1 MIRILLL
8 MAITGAATAAP
19 DALSRLGLRAT
30 EGAAPGY
37 LPDTA
42 CAQCHQAIA
51 ASYAEVGMAQS
62 FAAAGRNAAELKLDA
77 ARYTHPLT
85 GQTYR
90 LDRRDGQ
97 LWFTQTQ
104 PASAAD
110 RAHQLE
116 LRVDWVLGSGHRA
129 QSFVHQT
136 AAGELY
142 QLPVTWYAE
151 KQSLAMSP
159 GYEGRDHAGV
169 ERRLRREC
177 MFCHNAYPEVAL
189 GSDMP
194 GQPDLYPQQLPQGI
208 GCQRCHGP
216 GAAHLRAVL
225 EGRGLAAIHAAI
237 TNPAKLSWPQRND
250 VCFQCHLLPAVEMIG
265 ARRAGRGDYSFR
277 PGERLSDYLVHAE
290 IDDDAMPQAERF
302 QINHHG
308 YRLLQ
313 SACYLQSQGEMG
325 CVTCHDPHVRRVGA
339 AAVGWYREKCLHCH
353 TGLSAEHGRAENTPK
368 SASDDRDCVR
378 CHMPRRRTQDVVEA
392 SVTDHRIAR
401 GPFDAGK
408 LLAARAPH
416 RPEISDLQL
425 FNAPASMPSAEAA
438 AYRAL
443 IALNNGSGVAATSA
457 LAQQLA
463 KLDAVDA
470 SWWLQLTRYQVAHRQ
485 YPQAKQSLALLPP
498 AQRTS
503 APALELAAMIE
514 IGNGRIDAGAA
525 GLRRLTRGSGF
536 RPEAHYNLGLLER
549 QRQHPRRSI
558 AALQRTVEQRPLS
571 AAAWYQLARTLWTQ
585 EDIKAALQSLDRAQA
600 IKPDFAEA
608 RNLRAQIESD
618 RNEEAVRQ
626 TDAAV
631 GQSRE

>member
-1 MIRILLL
+1 MILALS
-8 MAITGAATAAP
+8 GGATAAP

-62 FAAAGRNAAELKLDA
+62 FAAAERGVANLKLGTA
-77 ARYTHPLT
+77 QYTHPLT
-85 GQTYR
+85 GQKYR
-90 LDRRDGQ
+90 LDRHDGQ

-104 PASAAD
+104 PASAD
-110 RAHQLE
+110 SRAHQLK
-116 LRVDWVLGSGHRA
+116 LRVDWALGSGHRA

-151 KQSLAMSP
+151 KQGLAMSP

-177 MFCHNAYPEVAL
+177 MFCHNAYPDVAA
-189 GSDMP
+189 GSDTP
-194 GQPDLYPQQLPQGI
+194 GQPDLYPQQLPEGI

-216 GAAHLRAVL
+216 GAAHVQAVL

-237 TNPAKLSWPQRND
+237 INPAKLSWPQRND

-277 PGERLSDYLVHAE
+277 PGEKLSDYLVHAE
-290 IDDDAMPQAERF
+290 IVDDAMPQAERF

-313 SACYLQSQGEMG
+313 SSCYLQSQGEMG

-339 AAVGWYREKCLHCH
+339 AAIGWYREKCLHCH
-353 TGLSAEHGRAENTPK
+353 SDLRPDHGRTANTPEP
-368 SASDDRDCVR
+368 ASDDRDCVR

-401 GPFDAGK
+401 GPFDAGQ

-416 RPEISDLQL
+416 QSDIGDLQL
-425 FNAPASMPSAEAA
+425 FNAPASMLSAEVA

-470 SWWLQLTRYQVAHRQ
+470 SWWLQLARYQVAHRQ
-485 YPQAKQSLALLPP
+485 YPQAGQSLALLPP
-498 AQRTS
+498 VLRASTS
-503 APALELAAMIE
+503 AQELAAMIE
-514 IGNGRIDAGAA
+514 IGAGRINAGVTQ
-525 GLRRLTRGSGF
+525 LRKLARSPGF
-536 RPEAHYNLGLLER
+536 QPEMHYNLGLVER
-549 QRQHPRRSI
+549 QRQHPGHSI
-558 AALQRTVEQRPLS
+558 AALRRAVEVRPLS
-571 AAAWYQLARTLWTQ
+571 AAAWYQLAKTLWMQ
-585 EDIKAALQSLDRAQA
+585 GEGKAALQSLDRAQA
-600 IKPDFAEA
+600 IKPDLVEA
-608 RNLRAQIESD
+608 RNLRARIESD
-618 RNEEAVRQ
+618 RAVEDS
-626 TDAAV
+626 DAAGHV
-631 GQSRE
+631 EQ